1 MCDYHLRRTMI
12 MVDYREILRL
22 LSLKY
27 NYTQIAAATI
37 VPATR
42 CGMSAVSLRRKAS
55 AGLSERNWSN
65 QKLYELLYPER
76 LKKAQVYM
84 EPDCPYIHE
93 ELAKKVSTLPC
104 FMKSIRLN
112 APVLDASPIST
123 PSSARS
129 IAISQEI
136 QGNYEDQP

>member
-1 MCDYHLRRTMI
+1 

-27 NYTQIAAATI
+27 NYTQIAAAVHSSRHT
-37 VPATR
+37 VR
-42 CGMSAVSLRRKAS
+42 DVSCWPL
-55 AGLSERNWSN
+55 GEELSN

-93 ELAKKVSTLPC
+93 ELAKKRCQPY
-104 FMKSIRLN
+104 
-112 APVLDASPIST
+112 PAS
-123 PSSARS
+123 
-129 IAISQEI
+129 
-136 QGNYEDQP
+136 

>member
-1 MCDYHLRRTMI
+1 

-27 NYTQIAAATI
+27 NYTQIAAAVHSSRHT
-37 VPATR
+37 VR
-42 CGMSAVSLRRKAS
+42 DVSSLAKEK
-55 AGLSERNWSN
+55 GICWPLGEELSN

-129 IAISQEI
+129 IAAGP
-136 QGNYEDQP
+136 GNPRQL